1 MQVRLCMW
9 LVMGVVSKS
18 RMLRNGMERH
28 SRPVILAESATALH
42 LQASPLQVYKG
53 TVIVAGGYTKE
64 EGNKAI
70 ESGAP
75 PSGALGCVAALSS
88 QCLMPR

>member
-1 MQVRLCMW
+1 
-9 LVMGVVSKS
+9 
-18 RMLRNGMERH
+18 MERH

-75 PSGALGCVAALSS
+75 DS
-88 QCLMPR
+88 